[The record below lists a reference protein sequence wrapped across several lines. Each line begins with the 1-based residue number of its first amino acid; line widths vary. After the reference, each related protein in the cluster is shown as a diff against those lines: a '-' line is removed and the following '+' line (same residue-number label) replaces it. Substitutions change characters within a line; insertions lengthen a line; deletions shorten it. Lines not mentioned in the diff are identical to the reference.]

1 MSLDSLDRPF
11 SQTRESGTLGGADMH
26 DAARSDGPAG
36 RASSSARILVGLLLG
51 LGGLIVAYQFGMNM
65 HASTG
70 LPYWDDWGYFFGAA
84 QGVQQPLT
92 FHSIFAKDS
101 DHVAPFFKLL
111 THGLWQAIGVDF
123 LAFRLVGWL
132 AFAAMLAAYAL
143 VLLRDCVRTAWDAVP
158 VAAAGLFLTGTLN
171 NEYFYYQHMGLAQPI
186 FFTCL
191 FLFLHTLARGRLVP
205 ATLFLLAFGSTGVF
219 GASYALGAAG
229 AGAVLALR
237 QDVSPGG
244 GWRERL
250 GGQLTDGRTLV
261 AVGGGLL
268 LTAAMLWMTFSGSYA
283 NHTGQP
289 LVLPWHG
296 GFWAFLLGAFAT
308 AAGLP
313 VEAVGAPLSLAAGA
327 AALALCLIPAAGL
340 LLGRAGREN
349 RSAALAISGLIAGTV
364 IVTMT
369 TGLGRAGLCGE
380 GIANAMRCGT
390 IPRYAYPVLLA
401 FPAAVAGWTL
411 LLGRRTGTGL
421 GTGTAA
427 GVVLAAALAVGHGA
441 GTDAFWRHW
450 SVAGLNRMMAER
462 DAAAERCVAT
472 HLDSIRTPAGMDWS
486 RPLVC
491 PSASPRNIAPFLQA
505 AYELKAGFVQS
516 ILADTASRPE
526 RATLAALLRAGQ
538 LDEASARLRLEA
550 PPRDAGLLEG
560 GLLGGGLLGSLDRV
574 VRLPSGSLAALGW
587 AVDAAVPAPAAFVL
601 LGVGDRIVATAP
613 TGGARPDVAAVLKDG
628 RMTDSGFSL
637 PIPPELAGQRVR
649 LFVLGH
655 DGGLKELTP
664 PGGAAAT
671 P

>member
-1 MSLDSLDRPF
+1 MSLDSLDRPLP
-11 SQTRESGTLGGADMH
+11 SVGRGATMH
-26 DAARSDGPAG
+26 DAGRIPGHAPARAPSL
-36 RASSSARILVGLLLG
+36 ARILVGLLLG
-51 LGGLIVAYQFGMNM
+51 LGALIVAYQFGMNM

-70 LPYWDDWGYFFGAA
+70 LPYWDDWGYFFGTA

-92 FHSIFAKDS
+92 FQSIFAKDS
-101 DHVAPFFKLL
+101 DHVAPVFKLL

-143 VLLRDCVRTAWDAVP
+143 VLLRDCVRSAWDAVP
-158 VAAAGLFLTGTLN
+158 VTAAGLFLTSTLN

-191 FLFLHTLARGRLVP
+191 FLFLHTLARGRLVL

-229 AGAVLALR
+229 AGAVLTLR
-237 QDVSPGG
+237 QGG
-244 GWRERL
+244 SWRERL
-250 GGQLTDGRTLV
+250 GSQLKDGRTLV

-268 LTAAMLWMTFSGSYA
+268 LTVAMLWMTFHGSYA

-289 LVLPWHG
+289 LVLPWHS

-313 VEAVGAPLSLAAGA
+313 VEAVGAPLSLAVGA

-340 LLGRAGREN
+340 LLGRAGREKRN
-349 RSAALAISGLIAGTV
+349 AALAISGLIAGAL

-369 TGLGRAGLCGE
+369 TALGRAGLCGE

-411 LLGRRTGTGL
+411 LPGRRVGA
-421 GTGTAA
+421 AA

-450 SVAGLNRMMAER
+450 SVAGLNRMVAER

-472 HLDSIRTPAGMDWS
+472 YLQTNRAPAGMDWS
-486 RPLVC
+486 QPLVC
-491 PSASPRNIAPFLQA
+491 PSASPRDIAPFLHA
-505 AYELKAGFVQS
+505 AYDLKADFVQT
-516 ILADTASRPE
+516 ILADAASRPE
-526 RATLAALLRAGQ
+526 QATLAALLRTGK
-538 LDEASARLRLEA
+538 LDEASARLQLDV
-550 PPRDAGLLEG
+550 PTRDA
-560 GLLGGGLLGSLDRV
+560 GLLGSLDRFTQ
-574 VRLPSGSLAALGW
+574 LPSGSLAALGW

-601 LGVGDRIVATAP
+601 LGVGDRIVATSP

-637 PIPPELAGQRVR
+637 AIPPELAGQRVR

-664 PGGAAAT
+664 PGGVAAT

>member
-1 MSLDSLDRPF
+1 MSLDSLDRPL
-11 SQTRESGTLGGADMH
+11 SQTRRGADMH
-26 DAARSDGPAG
+26 DAARSDAPPG
-36 RASSSARILVGLLLG
+36 RGSSFARILVGLLLG
-51 LGGLIVAYQFGMNM
+51 LGALIVAYQFGMNM

-70 LPYWDDWGYFFGAA
+70 LPYWDDWGYFFGTA

-92 FHSIFAKDS
+92 FQSIFAKDS

-132 AFAAMLAAYAL
+132 AFAAMLASYTL
-143 VLLRDCVRTAWDAVP
+143 VLLRDCVRSAWDGVP

-191 FLFLHTLARGRLVP
+191 FLFLHTLARGRLVL

-237 QDVSPGG
+237 QEA
-244 GWRERL
+244 WRDRL
-250 GGQLTDGRTLV
+250 DGRTLV

-268 LTAAMLWMTFSGSYA
+268 LTAAMLWMTFHGSYA

-289 LVLPWHG
+289 LVLPWHS
-296 GFWAFLLGAFAT
+296 GFWAFQLGAFAT

-349 RSAALAISGLIAGTV
+349 RNAALAIAGLIAGAV

-369 TGLGRAGLCGE
+369 TALGRAGLCGE

-411 LLGRRTGTGL
+411 LFGRRTGAGAGAFAGL
-421 GTGTAA
+421 
-427 GVVLAAALAVGHGA
+427 VLAAALAVGHGA

-450 SVAGLNRMMAER
+450 SVAGLNRMVAER

-472 HLDSIRTPAGMDWS
+472 HLHAIRKPAGSDPAGMEWS
-486 RPLVC
+486 QPLVC
-491 PSASPRNIAPFLQA
+491 PSTSPRNIAPFLQA
-505 AYELKAGFVQS
+505 AYELKADFVQT
-516 ILADTASRPE
+516 ILADAASRPE
-526 RATLAALLRAGQ
+526 RATLATLLRAGK
-538 LDEASARLRLEA
+538 LDEASARLRLDV
-550 PPRDAGLLEG
+550 PPRD
-560 GLLGGGLLGSLDRV
+560 GGLLGSLDRFTQ
-574 VRLPSGSLAALGW
+574 LPSGSLAALGW

-601 LGVGDRIVATAP
+601 LGVGDRIVATSP

-628 RMTDSGFSL
+628 RMTDSGFAL
-637 PIPPELAGQRVR
+637 PVPPELAGQRVR

-664 PGGAAAT
+664 PGGVAAT

>member
-1 MSLDSLDRPF
+1 
-11 SQTRESGTLGGADMH
+11 MH
-26 DAARSDGPAG
+26 DAARSDAPAG
-36 RASSSARILVGLLLG
+36 RGSSFARILVGLLLG
-51 LGGLIVAYQFGMNM
+51 LGALIVAYQFGMNM

-70 LPYWDDWGYFFGAA
+70 LPYWDDWGYFFGTA

-92 FHSIFAKDS
+92 VHSIFAKDS

-111 THGLWQAIGVDF
+111 THGLWQAVGVDF

-143 VLLRDCVRTAWDAVP
+143 VLLRDCVRSAWDGVP

-191 FLFLHTLARGRLVP
+191 FLFLHTLARGRLVL

-237 QDVSPGG
+237 RDG
-244 GWRERL
+244 ER
-250 GGQLTDGRTLV
+250 DGRTLV

-268 LTAAMLWMTFSGSYA
+268 LTAAMLWMTFHGSYA

-289 LVLPWHG
+289 LVLPWHS
-296 GFWAFLLGAFAT
+296 GFWAFQLGAFAT
-308 AAGLP
+308 ATGLP

-340 LLGRAGREN
+340 LIGRAGREN
-349 RSAALAISGLIAGTV
+349 RNAALAIAGLIAGAV

-369 TGLGRAGLCGE
+369 TALGRAGLCGE

-411 LLGRRTGTGL
+411 LAGRRTGVGA
-421 GTGTAA
+421 AA

-450 SVAGLNRMMAER
+450 SVAGLNRMVAER

-472 HLDSIRTPAGMDWS
+472 YLHAIRKPAGSDSAGMDWS
-486 RPLVC
+486 QPLVC
-491 PSASPRNIAPFLQA
+491 PSTSPRNIAPFLQA
-505 AYELKAGFVQS
+505 AYDLKADFVQT
-516 ILADTASRPE
+516 ILADAASRPE
-526 RATLAALLRAGQ
+526 RGMLATLLQAGR
-538 LDEASARLRLEA
+538 LDETSARLLLETA
-550 PPRDAGLLEG
+550 PRDA
-560 GLLGGGLLGSLDRV
+560 GLLGSLDRFTQ
-574 VRLPSGSLAALGW
+574 LPSGSLAALGW

-628 RMTDSGFSL
+628 RMTDSGFAL
-637 PIPPELAGQRVR
+637 PVPQDLAGQQVR

-664 PGGAAAT
+664 PGGVAAT

>member
-1 MSLDSLDRPF
+1 MSLDSLDRPL
-11 SQTRESGTLGGADMH
+11 SRTRGGADMH
-26 DAARSDGPAG
+26 NAARADGPSG
-36 RASSSARILVGLLLG
+36 RASSLARILVGLLLG

-70 LPYWDDWGYFFGAA
+70 LPYWDDWGYFFGTA

-92 FHSIFAKDS
+92 VHSIFAKDS

-143 VLLRDCVRTAWDAVP
+143 VLLRDCVRSAWDAVP

-191 FLFLHTLARGRLVP
+191 FLFLHMLARGRLVP

-237 QDVSPGG
+237 QGG
-244 GWRERL
+244 GWRDRF
-250 GGQLTDGRTLV
+250 DGRTLV

-289 LVLPWHG
+289 LVLPWHS
-296 GFWAFLLGAFAT
+296 GFWAFQLGAFAT

-340 LLGRAGREN
+340 LLGGAGREN
-349 RSAALAISGLIAGTV
+349 RNAAFAIAGLIAGTV

-369 TGLGRAGLCGE
+369 TALGRAGLCGE
-380 GIANAMRCGT
+380 GIAAAMRCGT

-411 LLGRRTGTGL
+411 LLGRRKQAGL
-421 GTGTAA
+421 GAGTAA
-427 GVVLAAALAVGHGA
+427 GLVLAAALAVGHGA
-441 GTDAFWRHW
+441 GTDGFWRHW
-450 SVAGLNRMMAER
+450 SVAGLNRMVAER

-472 HLDSIRTPAGMDWS
+472 YLQSIRTPAGMGTAGMDWS
-486 RPLVC
+486 QPLVC

-505 AYELKAGFVQS
+505 AYDLKAGFVQS

-526 RATLAALLRAGQ
+526 QATLATLLRAGR
-538 LDEASARLRLEA
+538 LDEASARLQLEA
-550 PPRDAGLLEG
+550 PPRDAGLL
-560 GLLGGGLLGSLDRV
+560 GSLDRFV
-574 VRLPSGSLAALGW
+574 QLPSGSPAALGW

-613 TGGARPDVAAVLKDG
+613 TGGARPDVAAVLQDG

-637 PIPPELAGQRVR
+637 PIPPDLAGQRVR

-664 PGGAAAT
+664 PGGVAAT

>member
-1 MSLDSLDRPF
+1 MSLDSLDRPRP
-11 SQTRESGTLGGADMH
+11 QTRGGAGGH
-26 DAARSDGPAG
+26 AI
-36 RASSSARILVGLLLG
+36 ARILVGLLLG
-51 LGGLIVAYQFGMNM
+51 LGTLIVAYQFGMNM

-70 LPYWDDWGYFFGAA
+70 LPYWDDWGYFFGTA

-92 FHSIFAKDS
+92 VHSIFAKDS

-111 THGLWQAIGVDF
+111 THGLWQAVGVDF
-123 LAFRLVGWL
+123 LAFRLLGWL
-132 AFAAMLAAYAL
+132 AFAAMLASYAL
-143 VLLRDCVRTAWDAVP
+143 VLLRDCVRSAWDGVP
-158 VAAAGLFLTGTLN
+158 VVAAGLFLTGTLN

-191 FLFLHTLARGRLVP
+191 FLFLHTLARGRLLL

-237 QDVSPGG
+237 RDG
-244 GWRERL
+244 ERASEL
-250 GGQLTDGRTLV
+250 KDGRTLV

-268 LTAAMLWMTFSGSYA
+268 LTVAMLWMTFHGSYA

-289 LVLPWHG
+289 LVLPWHA
-296 GFWAFLLGAFAT
+296 GFWAFQLGAFAT

-340 LLGRAGREN
+340 LLGRIGREN
-349 RSAALAISGLIAGTV
+349 RNAALAIAGLIAGAV

-369 TGLGRAGLCGE
+369 TALGRAGLCGE

-411 LLGRRTGTGL
+411 LLGRRTGVGAGV
-421 GTGTAA
+421 GTFA

-450 SVAGLNRMMAER
+450 SVAGLNRMVAER

-472 HLDSIRTPAGMDWS
+472 YLHAIRTPVGMDWS
-486 RPLVC
+486 QPLVC

-505 AYELKAGFVQS
+505 AYELKADFVQT
-516 ILADTASRPE
+516 ILADAASRPE
-526 RATLAALLRAGQ
+526 RGTLATLLQAGK

-550 PPRDAGLLEG
+550 SPRDS
-560 GLLGGGLLGSLDRV
+560 GLLGSLDRFTQ
-574 VRLPSGSLAALGW
+574 LPSGSLAALGW
-587 AVDAAVPAPAAFVL
+587 AVDAAVPAPASFVL

-637 PIPPELAGQRVR
+637 AVPPELAGQRVR

-664 PGGAAAT
+664 PGGVAAT

>member
-1 MSLDSLDRPF
+1 MSLDSLDRPL
-11 SQTRESGTLGGADMH
+11 SKMRGGADMH
-26 DAARSDGPAG
+26 DAARSDVPAG
-36 RASSSARILVGLLLG
+36 RGSSPARILVGLLLG
-51 LGGLIVAYQFGMNM
+51 LGALIVAYQFGMNM

-70 LPYWDDWGYFFGAA
+70 LPYWDDWGYFFGTA

-143 VLLRDCVRTAWDAVP
+143 VLLRDCVRSAWDGVP

-191 FLFLHTLARGRLVP
+191 FLFLHTLARGRLVL

-237 QDVSPGG
+237 QGE
-244 GWRERL
+244 WRDRL
-250 GGQLTDGRTLV
+250 DGRMLV

-289 LVLPWHG
+289 LVLPWHS

-327 AALALCLIPAAGL
+327 AALGLCLIPAAGL

-349 RSAALAISGLIAGTV
+349 RNAALAISGLIAGAV

-369 TGLGRAGLCGE
+369 TALGRAGLCGE

-411 LLGRRTGTGL
+411 LLGRRTRMGAGVGTV
-421 GTGTAA
+421 A
-427 GVVLAAALAVGHGA
+427 GVVLVAALAVGHGA

-450 SVAGLNRMMAER
+450 SVAGLNRMVAER

-472 HLDSIRTPAGMDWS
+472 HLQAIRTPGGRDSAGMDWS
-486 RPLVC
+486 QPLVC

-505 AYELKAGFVQS
+505 AYDLKAGFVQA

-526 RATLAALLRAGQ
+526 RAMLATLLRAGHM
-538 LDEASARLRLEA
+538 DEVSARLRLDV
-550 PPRDAGLLEG
+550 PPRDAGLL
-560 GLLGGGLLGSLDRV
+560 GGGLHGSLDRFTQ
-574 VRLPSGSLAALGW
+574 LPSGSLAALGW

-601 LGVGDRIVATAP
+601 LGVGDRIVATSP

-628 RMTDSGFSL
+628 RMADSGFTL

-664 PGGAAAT
+664 PGGVAAT

>member
-1 MSLDSLDRPF
+1 
-11 SQTRESGTLGGADMH
+11 MH
-26 DAARSDGPAG
+26 DAARSNLPAG
-36 RASSSARILVGLLLG
+36 RGSAPARILVRLLLG
-51 LGGLIVAYQFGMNM
+51 LGALIVAYQFGMNM

-70 LPYWDDWGYFFGAA
+70 LPYWDDWGYFFGTA

-92 FHSIFAKDS
+92 FQSIFAKDS

-132 AFAAMLAAYAL
+132 AFAAMLASYAL
-143 VLLRDCVRTAWDAVP
+143 VLLRDCVRSAWDGVP

-191 FLFLHTLARGRLVP
+191 FLFLHTLARGRLVL

-229 AGAVLALR
+229 AGAVLVLR
-237 QDVSPGG
+237 QGG
-244 GWRERL
+244 SWRE
-250 GGQLTDGRTLV
+250 QLDGKTLV

-268 LTAAMLWMTFSGSYA
+268 LTAAMLWMTFHGSYA

-289 LVLPWHG
+289 LVLPWHS
-296 GFWAFLLGAFAT
+296 GFWAFQLGAFAT

-340 LLGRAGREN
+340 LLGSTGREN
-349 RSAALAISGLIAGTV
+349 RNAALAIAGLIAGAV

-369 TGLGRAGLCGE
+369 TALGRAGLCGE

-411 LLGRRTGTGL
+411 LFGRRTGVGA
-421 GTGTAA
+421 AA
-427 GVVLAAALAVGHGA
+427 GLVLAAMLAVGHGA

-450 SVAGLNRMMAER
+450 SVAGLNRMVAER

-472 HLDSIRTPAGMDWS
+472 YLHAIRTPVGMDWS
-486 RPLVC
+486 QPLVC

-505 AYELKAGFVQS
+505 AYELKADFVQT
-516 ILADTASRPE
+516 ILADAASRPE
-526 RATLAALLRAGQ
+526 RATLATLLQAGR
-538 LDEASARLRLEA
+538 LDEASARLQLDV
-550 PPRDAGLLEG
+550 PPRD
-560 GLLGGGLLGSLDRV
+560 GGLLGSLDRFTQ
-574 VRLPSGSLAALGW
+574 LPSGSLAALGW

-601 LGVGDRIVATAP
+601 LGVGDRIVATSP

-628 RMTDSGFSL
+628 RMTDSGFAL
-637 PIPPELAGQRVR
+637 PVPPELAGQRVR

-664 PGGAAAT
+664 PGGVAAT

>member
-1 MSLDSLDRPF
+1 
-11 SQTRESGTLGGADMH
+11 MH
-26 DAARSDGPAG
+26 DAARSYVPAG
-36 RASSSARILVGLLLG
+36 RGSSPARILVGLLLG
-51 LGGLIVAYQFGMNM
+51 LGALIVAYQFGMSM

-70 LPYWDDWGYFFGAA
+70 LPYWDDWGYFFGTA

-92 FHSIFAKDS
+92 VQSIFAKDS
-101 DHVAPFFKLL
+101 DHVAPVFKLL

-143 VLLRDCVRTAWDAVP
+143 VLLRDCVRSAWDGVP
-158 VAAAGLFLTGTLN
+158 VVAAGLFLTGTLN

-191 FLFLHTLARGRLVP
+191 FLFLHTLARGRLVL

-237 QDVSPGG
+237 QEE
-244 GWRERL
+244 WRDRL
-250 GGQLTDGRTLV
+250 DGRTLV

-268 LTAAMLWMTFSGSYA
+268 LTAAMLWMTFHGSYA

-289 LVLPWHG
+289 LVLPWHS

-340 LLGRAGREN
+340 LLGRAGREKRN
-349 RSAALAISGLIAGTV
+349 AALAISGLIAGAV

-369 TGLGRAGLCGE
+369 TALGRAGLCGE

-411 LLGRRTGTGL
+411 LFGRRTRAGAGAGAFAGL
-421 GTGTAA
+421 
-427 GVVLAAALAVGHGA
+427 VLVAALAVGHGA

-450 SVAGLNRMMAER
+450 SVAGLNRMVAER
-462 DAAAERCVAT
+462 DAAAERCVGTYLHA
-472 HLDSIRTPAGMDWS
+472 IRRPDGMDWNQ
-486 RPLVC
+486 PLVC
-491 PSASPRNIAPFLQA
+491 PSASPRDIAPFLHA
-505 AYELKAGFVQS
+505 AYDLKADFVQT
-516 ILADTASRPE
+516 ILADDASRPE
-526 RATLAALLRAGQ
+526 RAMLATLLQAGK
-538 LDEASARLRLEA
+538 LDEASARLRLETS
-550 PPRDAGLLEG
+550 PRN
-560 GLLGGGLLGSLDRV
+560 GGLLGSLDRFTQ
-574 VRLPSGSLAALGW
+574 LPSGSLAALGW
-587 AVDAAVPAPAAFVL
+587 AVDTAVPAPAAFVL
-601 LGVGDRIVATAP
+601 LGVGDRIVATSP
-613 TGGARPDVAAVLKDG
+613 TGGTRPDVAAVLKDG

-637 PIPPELAGQRVR
+637 AVPAELTGQRVR

-664 PGGAAAT
+664 PGGMAAT

>member
-1 MSLDSLDRPF
+1 MGL
-11 SQTRESGTLGGADMH
+11 H
-26 DAARSDGPAG
+26 NAARSDVPTG
-36 RASSSARILVGLLLG
+36 RGSSFPRILVGLLLG

-92 FHSIFAKDS
+92 FQSIFAKDS
-101 DHVAPFFKLL
+101 DHVAPLFKLL

-123 LAFRLVGWL
+123 LTFRLVGWL
-132 AFAAMLAAYAL
+132 AFAAMLAACAL
-143 VLLRDCVRTAWDAVP
+143 VLLRDCVRSAWDAVP
-158 VAAAGLFLTGTLN
+158 VAAAGLFLTVTLN

-191 FLFLHTLARGRLVP
+191 FLFLHMLARGRLVS

-237 QDVSPGG
+237 QGG

-250 GGQLTDGRTLV
+250 DGRMLV

-268 LTAAMLWMTFSGSYA
+268 LTAVMLWMTFSGSYA

-289 LVLPWHG
+289 LVLPWHS

-327 AALALCLIPAAGL
+327 AALGLCLTPAAGL

-349 RSAALAISGLIAGTV
+349 RNAALAISGLIAGAV

-369 TGLGRAGLCGE
+369 TALGRAGLCGE
-380 GIANAMRCGT
+380 GIAAAMRCGT

-411 LLGRRTGTGL
+411 LLGRRTGVG
-421 GTGTAA
+421 A
-427 GVVLAAALAVGHGA
+427 GVGTITGMALVAALAIGHGA

-450 SVAGLNRMMAER
+450 SVAGLNSMVAER
-462 DAAAERCVAT
+462 DAAAERCIAT
-472 HLDSIRTPAGMDWS
+472 HLQAIRTPAGMDWS
-486 RPLVC
+486 QPLVC
-491 PSASPRNIAPFLQA
+491 PSTSPRNIAPFLQA
-505 AYELKAGFVQS
+505 AHDLKAGFVQA
-516 ILADTASRPE
+516 ILVDTAGRPE
-526 RATLAALLRAGQ
+526 RGTLAALLRAGQ
-538 LDEASARLRLEA
+538 LDEASARLRLDV
-550 PPRDAGLLEG
+550 PPRDS
-560 GLLGGGLLGSLDRV
+560 GLLGSLDRF

-587 AVDAAVPAPAAFVL
+587 AVDAAMPAPAAFVL
-601 LGVGDRIVATAP
+601 LGVGDRIVATSP

-637 PIPPELAGQRVR
+637 PVPPELAGQRVR

-664 PGGAAAT
+664 PGGVAAT

>member
-1 MSLDSLDRPF
+1 
-11 SQTRESGTLGGADMH
+11 MH
-26 DAARSDGPAG
+26 AVARSDLPTNSH
-36 RASSSARILVGLLLG
+36 ASSFPRILVGLLLG

-70 LPYWDDWGYFFGAA
+70 LPYWDDWGYFFGTA

-143 VLLRDCVRTAWDAVP
+143 VLLRDCVRSAWDAVP

-191 FLFLHTLARGRLVP
+191 FLFLHTLARGRLAL

-237 QDVSPGG
+237 QGG
-244 GWRERL
+244 SWRERL
-250 GGQLTDGRTLV
+250 DGRMLV

-289 LVLPWHG
+289 LVLPWHS

-313 VEAVGAPLSLAAGA
+313 VEAVGAPLSLAAGG

-349 RSAALAISGLIAGTV
+349 RNAALAIAGLIAGAV

-369 TGLGRAGLCGE
+369 TALGRAGLCGE

-411 LLGRRTGTGL
+411 LLGRRKQAGL
-421 GTGTAA
+421 ATGTAA
-427 GVVLAAALAVGHGA
+427 GLVLVAALAVGHGA
-441 GTDAFWRHW
+441 GTDVFWRHW
-450 SVAGLNRMMAER
+450 SVAGLNRMVAER

-472 HLDSIRTPAGMDWS
+472 HLQSIRKPDGMDSAGMDWS
-486 RPLVC
+486 QPLVC

-505 AYELKAGFVQS
+505 AYDLKAGFVQT
-516 ILADTASRPE
+516 ILADAASRPE
-526 RATLAALLRAGQ
+526 RGTLAALLRAGQ
-538 LDEASARLRLEA
+538 LDEASARLRLDV
-550 PPRDAGLLEG
+550 PPRDAGLL
-560 GLLGGGLLGSLDRV
+560 GGGLHGSLDRF

-601 LGVGDRIVATAP
+601 LGVGDRIVATSP

-628 RMTDSGFSL
+628 RMADSGFTL
-637 PIPPELAGQRVR
+637 PVPPELAGQRVR

-664 PGGAAAT
+664 PGGVAAT

>member
-11 SQTRESGTLGGADMH
+11 PQTRESGTLGGADMH

-92 FHSIFAKDS
+92 FQSIFAKDS

-143 VLLRDCVRTAWDAVP
+143 VLLRDCVRSAWDAVP

-205 ATLFLLAFGSTGVF
+205 ATMFLLAFGSTGVF

-237 QDVSPGG
+237 REG
-244 GWRERL
+244 GWRNRL
-250 GGQLTDGRTLV
+250 DGRTLV

-411 LLGRRTGTGL
+411 LLGRRTAVGTGV
-421 GTGTAA
+421 GTVA
-427 GVVLAAALAVGHGA
+427 GVVLVAALAIGHGA
-441 GTDAFWRHW
+441 GTDGFWRHW
-450 SVAGLNRMMAER
+450 SVAGLNRMVAER
-462 DAAAERCVAT
+462 DGAAERCVAT
-472 HLDSIRTPAGMDWS
+472 HLQSIHTPAGMDWS

-505 AYELKAGFVQS
+505 AYELKAGFVQA

-526 RATLAALLRAGQ
+526 RATLATLLQAGQ
-538 LDEASARLRLEA
+538 LDEASARLRLDVR
-550 PPRDAGLLEG
+550 PRDG
-560 GLLGGGLLGSLDRV
+560 GLHGSLDRF

-601 LGVGDRIVATAP
+601 LGVGDRIVATSP

-637 PIPPELAGQRVR
+637 PVPPDLTGQRVR

-664 PGGAAAT
+664 PGGVAAT

>member
-1 MSLDSLDRPF
+1 
-11 SQTRESGTLGGADMH
+11 MH
-26 DAARSDGPAG
+26 DAARSDAPASRG
-36 RASSSARILVGLLLG
+36 SSFARILVGLLLG
-51 LGGLIVAYQFGMNM
+51 LGALIVAYQFGMNM

-70 LPYWDDWGYFFGAA
+70 LPYWDDWGYFFGTA

-111 THGLWQAIGVDF
+111 THGLWQAVGVDF

-143 VLLRDCVRTAWDAVP
+143 VLLRDCVRSAWDGVP

-191 FLFLHTLARGRLVP
+191 FLFLHTLARGRLVL

-237 QDVSPGG
+237 RDG
-244 GWRERL
+244 ER
-250 GGQLTDGRTLV
+250 DGRTLV

-268 LTAAMLWMTFSGSYA
+268 LTAAMLWMTFHGSYA

-289 LVLPWHG
+289 LVLPWHS
-296 GFWAFLLGAFAT
+296 GFWAFQLGAFAT

-349 RSAALAISGLIAGTV
+349 RNAALAIAGLIAGAV

-369 TGLGRAGLCGE
+369 TALGRAGLCGE

-411 LLGRRTGTGL
+411 LSGRRTGA
-421 GTGTAA
+421 AA
-427 GVVLAAALAVGHGA
+427 GVVLTAALAVGHGA

-450 SVAGLNRMMAER
+450 SVAGLNRMVAER

-472 HLDSIRTPAGMDWS
+472 YLQAIRTPVGMDWS
-486 RPLVC
+486 QPLVC
-491 PSASPRNIAPFLQA
+491 PSASPRDIAPFLHA
-505 AYELKAGFVQS
+505 AYDLKADFVQTT
-516 ILADTASRPE
+516 LADAASRPE
-526 RATLAALLRAGQ
+526 RGTLATLLQAGKLENGT
-538 LDEASARLRLEA
+538 LDETSARLLLEA
-550 PPRDAGLLEG
+550 TPRD
-560 GLLGGGLLGSLDRV
+560 GGLLGSLDRFTQ
-574 VRLPSGSLAALGW
+574 LPSGSLAALGW

-628 RMTDSGFSL
+628 RMTDSGFAL

-664 PGGAAAT
+664 PGGMAAT

>member
-11 SQTRESGTLGGADMH
+11 PRTRGGADMH
-26 DAARSDGPAG
+26 DAARSEVPAG
-36 RASSSARILVGLLLG
+36 RGSSPARILVGLLLG
-51 LGGLIVAYQFGMNM
+51 LGALIVAYQFGMNM

-70 LPYWDDWGYFFGAA
+70 LPYWDDWGYFFGTA

-92 FHSIFAKDS
+92 FQSIFAKDS
-101 DHVAPFFKLL
+101 DHVAPVFKLL

-143 VLLRDCVRTAWDAVP
+143 VLLRDCVRSAWDGVP

-191 FLFLHTLARGRLVP
+191 FLFLHTLARGRLVL

-237 QDVSPGG
+237 QD
-244 GWRERL
+244 GWRDRL
-250 GGQLTDGRTLV
+250 DGRTLV

-268 LTAAMLWMTFSGSYA
+268 LTAAMLWMTFHGSYA

-289 LVLPWHG
+289 LVLPWHS

-327 AALALCLIPAAGL
+327 AALGLCLVPAAGL
-340 LLGRAGREN
+340 LLGRAGREKRN
-349 RSAALAISGLIAGTV
+349 AVLAISGLIAGAL

-369 TGLGRAGLCGE
+369 TALGRAGLCGE

-411 LLGRRTGTGL
+411 LFGRRTGVGA
-421 GTGTAA
+421 AA
-427 GVVLAAALAVGHGA
+427 GLVLVAALAVGHGA

-450 SVAGLNRMMAER
+450 SVAGLNRMVAER
-462 DAAAERCVAT
+462 DGAAERCVAT
-472 HLDSIRTPAGMDWS
+472 YLQAIRKPAGSDSAGIDWS
-486 RPLVC
+486 QPLVC

-505 AYELKAGFVQS
+505 AYDLKADFVRT
-516 ILADTASRPE
+516 ILADAASRPE
-526 RATLAALLRAGQ
+526 RGTLATLLQAGK
-538 LDEASARLRLEA
+538 LDEASARLRLDV
-550 PPRDAGLLEG
+550 PPRD
-560 GLLGGGLLGSLDRV
+560 GGLLGSLDRFTQ
-574 VRLPSGSLAALGW
+574 LPSGSLAALGW

-613 TGGARPDVAAVLKDG
+613 TGGARPDVATVLKDG
-628 RMTDSGFSL
+628 RMTDSGFAL
-637 PIPPELAGQRVR
+637 PIPFELAGQRVR

-664 PGGAAAT
+664 PGGVAAT

>member
-1 MSLDSLDRPF
+1 MSLDSLDRPL
-11 SQTRESGTLGGADMH
+11 SRTRGGADRH
-26 DAARSDGPAG
+26 DAARFDVPPS
-36 RASSSARILVGLLLG
+36 RASSPAHILVWLLLG
-51 LGGLIVAYQFGMNM
+51 LGALIVAYQFGMNM

-70 LPYWDDWGYFFGAA
+70 LPYWDDWGYFFGTA

-92 FHSIFAKDS
+92 LQSIFAKDS

-132 AFAAMLAAYAL
+132 AFAAMLASYAL
-143 VLLRDCVRTAWDAVP
+143 VLLRDCVRSAWDGVP

-191 FLFLHTLARGRLVP
+191 FLFLHTLARGRLVL

-229 AGAVLALR
+229 AGAVLVLR
-237 QDVSPGG
+237 QGG
-244 GWRERL
+244 SWREHL
-250 GGQLTDGRTLV
+250 DGKTLV

-268 LTAAMLWMTFSGSYA
+268 LTAAMLWMTFHGSYA

-289 LVLPWHG
+289 LVLPWHS

-340 LLGRAGREN
+340 LLGRAGREHRN
-349 RSAALAISGLIAGTV
+349 AAFAISGLIAGAA

-369 TGLGRAGLCGE
+369 TALGRAGLCGE

-411 LLGRRTGTGL
+411 LAGRRTGVGA
-421 GTGTAA
+421 AA
-427 GVVLAAALAVGHGA
+427 GVVLTAALAIGHGA

-450 SVAGLNRMMAER
+450 SVAGLNRMVAER
-462 DAAAERCVAT
+462 DAAAERCIAT
-472 HLDSIRTPAGMDWS
+472 HLHAIRKPDGMDWS
-486 RPLVC
+486 QPLVC
-491 PSASPRNIAPFLQA
+491 PSASPRDIAPFLQA
-505 AYELKAGFVQS
+505 AYDLKAGFVQA
-516 ILADTASRPE
+516 ILADAANRPE
-526 RATLAALLRAGQ
+526 R
-538 LDEASARLRLEA
+538 
-550 PPRDAGLLEG
+550 
-560 GLLGGGLLGSLDRV
+560 
-574 VRLPSGSLAALGW
+574 
-587 AVDAAVPAPAAFVL
+587 
-601 LGVGDRIVATAP
+601 
-613 TGGARPDVAAVLKDG
+613 G
-628 RMTDSGFSL
+628 R
-637 PIPPELAGQRVR
+637 
-649 LFVLGH
+649 
-655 DGGLKELTP
+655 
-664 PGGAAAT
+664 
-671 P
+671 

>member
-11 SQTRESGTLGGADMH
+11 PQTRGGTGLH
-26 DAARSDGPAG
+26 NTARSDAPAG
-36 RASSSARILVGLLLG
+36 RGSSPARILVGLLLG

-70 LPYWDDWGYFFGAA
+70 LPYWDDWGYFFGTA

-132 AFAAMLAAYAL
+132 AFAAMLASYAL
-143 VLLRDCVRTAWDAVP
+143 VLLRDCVRSAWDAVP

-205 ATLFLLAFGSTGVF
+205 AMLFLLAFGSTGVF

-237 QDVSPGG
+237 GG
-244 GWRERL
+244 GSWRERL
-250 GGQLTDGRTLV
+250 DGRTLV

-268 LTAAMLWMTFSGSYA
+268 LTVAMLWMTFHGSYA

-289 LVLPWHG
+289 LVVPWEG
-296 GFWAFLLGAFAT
+296 RFWGFLLGAFAT

-313 VEAVGAPLSLAAGA
+313 VETVGAPLSLAAGA
-327 AALALCLIPAAGL
+327 AALALCLIPVAGL

-349 RSAALAISGLIAGTV
+349 RNAALAIAGLIAGAV

-369 TGLGRAGLCGE
+369 TALGRGGLCGA
-380 GIANAMRCGT
+380 GIADAMRCGT

-411 LLGRRTGTGL
+411 LLGRRKQAGAGA
-421 GTGTAA
+421 GTAA
-427 GVVLAAALAVGHGA
+427 GLVLVAALAIGHGA

-450 SVAGLNRMMAER
+450 SVAGFNRLVAER
-462 DAAAERCVAT
+462 DDLAERCIGA
-472 HLDSIRTPAGMDWS
+472 HLQSIRKPAGLDWS

-491 PSASPRNIAPFLQA
+491 PTTSPRNIAPFLQA
-505 AYELKAGFVQS
+505 AHDLKADFVRT
-516 ILADTASRPE
+516 ILAEATGRPE
-526 RATLAALLRAGQ
+526 RATLDTLLRAGR
-538 LDEASARLRLEA
+538 LDEASARLRLEV
-550 PPRDAGLLEG
+550 PTRDG
-560 GLLGGGLLGSLDRV
+560 GLHGSLDRFV
-574 VRLPSGSLAALGW
+574 QLPSGSLTAVGW
-587 AVDAAVPAPAAFVL
+587 AVDAGVPAPAAFVL

-613 TGGARPDVAAVLKDG
+613 TGGTRPDVAAALKDG
-628 RMTDSGFSL
+628 RMTDSGFAL
-637 PIPPELAGQRVR
+637 PVPADLAGQRVR

-655 DGGLKELTP
+655 DGGLRELTP
-664 PGGAAAT
+664 PGGVAAT

>member
-1 MSLDSLDRPF
+1 
-11 SQTRESGTLGGADMH
+11 MH
-26 DAARSDGPAG
+26 NAARSDASASRGSSPA
-36 RASSSARILVGLLLG
+36 RSLVWLLLG

-70 LPYWDDWGYFFGAA
+70 LPYWDDWGYFFGTA

-92 FHSIFAKDS
+92 FQSIFAKDS

-111 THGLWQAIGVDF
+111 THGLWQAVGVDF

-132 AFAAMLAAYAL
+132 AFAAMLASYAL
-143 VLLRDCVRTAWDAVP
+143 VLLRDCVRSAWDAVP
-158 VAAAGLFLTGTLN
+158 VTAAGLFLTGTLN

-191 FLFLHTLARGRLVP
+191 FLFLHTLARGRLVL

-219 GASYALGAAG
+219 GASYALGAVG

-237 QDVSPGG
+237 QGG
-244 GWRERL
+244 SWRERL
-250 GGQLTDGRTLV
+250 DGRTLV

-268 LTAAMLWMTFSGSYA
+268 LTGAMLWMTFHGSYA

-289 LVLPWHG
+289 LVLPWHS
-296 GFWAFLLGAFAT
+296 GFWAFQLGAFAT

-340 LLGRAGREN
+340 LLGWAGREN
-349 RSAALAISGLIAGTV
+349 RNAALAISGLIAGAV

-369 TGLGRAGLCGE
+369 TALGRAGLCGE

-390 IPRYAYPVLLA
+390 IPRYAYPVLLV

-411 LLGRRTGTGL
+411 LLGRRTGIG
-421 GTGTAA
+421 AVA
-427 GVVLAAALAVGHGA
+427 GVVLTAVLAVGHGA

-450 SVAGLNRMMAER
+450 SVADLNRMVAER
-462 DAAAERCVAT
+462 DAVAERCVAT
-472 HLDSIRTPAGMDWS
+472 YLHAIRKPAGSDSAGMDWNQ
-486 RPLVC
+486 PLIC

-505 AYELKAGFVQS
+505 AYDLKADFVQT
-516 ILADTASRPE
+516 ILADAASRPE
-526 RATLAALLRAGQ
+526 RATLATLLRTGH
-538 LDEASARLRLEA
+538 LDEASARLRLDV
-550 PPRDAGLLEG
+550 PPRD
-560 GLLGGGLLGSLDRV
+560 GGLLGSLDRFTQ
-574 VRLPSGSLAALGW
+574 LPSGSLAALGW

-637 PIPPELAGQRVR
+637 PVLAELAGQQVR

-664 PGGAAAT
+664 PGGVAAT

>member
-1 MSLDSLDRPF
+1 
-11 SQTRESGTLGGADMH
+11 MH
-26 DAARSDGPAG
+26 DAARSEVPAG
-36 RASSSARILVGLLLG
+36 RGSSPARILVGLLLG
-51 LGGLIVAYQFGMNM
+51 LGALIVAYQFGMNM

-70 LPYWDDWGYFFGAA
+70 LPYWDDWGYFFGTA

-92 FHSIFAKDS
+92 FQSIFAKDS
-101 DHVAPFFKLL
+101 DHVAPVFKLL

-143 VLLRDCVRTAWDAVP
+143 VLLRDCVRSAWDGVP

-191 FLFLHTLARGRLVP
+191 FLFLHTLARGRLVV

-237 QDVSPGG
+237 QEE
-244 GWRERL
+244 WRDRL
-250 GGQLTDGRTLV
+250 DGRTLV

-268 LTAAMLWMTFSGSYA
+268 LTAAMLWMTFHGSYA

-289 LVLPWHG
+289 LVLPWHS

-327 AALALCLIPAAGL
+327 AALGLCLVPAAGL
-340 LLGRAGREN
+340 LLGRAGREK
-349 RSAALAISGLIAGTV
+349 RHAALAISGLIAGAL

-369 TGLGRAGLCGE
+369 TALGRAGLCGE

-411 LLGRRTGTGL
+411 LFGRRMGG
-421 GTGTAA
+421 GAAA
-427 GVVLAAALAVGHGA
+427 GLVLVAALAVGHGA

-450 SVAGLNRMMAER
+450 SVAGLNRMVAER
-462 DAAAERCVAT
+462 DGAAERCVAT
-472 HLDSIRTPAGMDWS
+472 YLHAIRKADGSDSAGMDWS
-486 RPLVC
+486 QPLVC

-505 AYELKAGFVQS
+505 AYDLKADFVRT
-516 ILADTASRPE
+516 ILADAASRPE
-526 RATLAALLRAGQ
+526 RGTLATLLQAGK

-550 PPRDAGLLEG
+550 SPRD
-560 GLLGGGLLGSLDRV
+560 GGLLGSLDRFTQ
-574 VRLPSGSLAALGW
+574 LPSGSLAALGW

-628 RMTDSGFSL
+628 RMTDSGFAL
-637 PIPPELAGQRVR
+637 PVPPELAGQRVR

-664 PGGAAAT
+664 SGGVAAT

>member
-1 MSLDSLDRPF
+1 MSLDSLDRPLPR
-11 SQTRESGTLGGADMH
+11 TRGGADMH
-26 DAARSDGPAG
+26 NAARSDVPTSRGSSPA
-36 RASSSARILVGLLLG
+36 RFLVWLLLG
-51 LGGLIVAYQFGMNM
+51 LGALIVAYQFGMNM

-70 LPYWDDWGYFFGAA
+70 LPYWDDWGYFFGTA

-92 FHSIFAKDS
+92 VHSIFAKDS

-132 AFAAMLAAYAL
+132 AFAAMLAVYAL
-143 VLLRDCVRTAWDAVP
+143 VLLRDCVRSAWDGVP

-191 FLFLHTLARGRLVP
+191 FLFLHTLARGRLML

-237 QDVSPGG
+237 QEA
-244 GWRERL
+244 WRDRL
-250 GGQLTDGRTLV
+250 DGRTLV

-268 LTAAMLWMTFSGSYA
+268 LTAAMLWMTFHGSYA

-289 LVLPWHG
+289 LVLPWHS
-296 GFWAFLLGAFAT
+296 GFWAFQLGAFAT

-340 LLGRAGREN
+340 LLGRAGQEDRN
-349 RSAALAISGLIAGTV
+349 AVFAISGLIAGAV

-369 TGLGRAGLCGE
+369 TALGRAGLCGE

-411 LLGRRTGTGL
+411 LVGRRTG
-421 GTGTAA
+421 AVA
-427 GVVLAAALAVGHGA
+427 GVVLAVALAVGHGA

-450 SVAGLNRMMAER
+450 SVAGLNRMVAER

-472 HLDSIRTPAGMDWS
+472 YLHAIPKPDGMDWS
-486 RPLVC
+486 QPLVC
-491 PSASPRNIAPFLQA
+491 PSASPRDIAPFLQA
-505 AYELKAGFVQS
+505 AYELKADFVQT
-516 ILADTASRPE
+516 ILADAASRPE
-526 RATLAALLRAGQ
+526 RATLATLLQAGK
-538 LDEASARLRLEA
+538 LDEASARLRLDV
-550 PPRDAGLLEG
+550 PPRDAGLL
-560 GLLGGGLLGSLDRV
+560 GSLDRFTQ
-574 VRLPSGSLAALGW
+574 LPSGSLAALGW

-601 LGVGDRIVATAP
+601 LGVGDRIVATSP

-628 RMTDSGFSL
+628 RMTDSGFAL
-637 PIPPELAGQRVR
+637 PVPPELAGQRVR

-664 PGGAAAT
+664 PGGVAAT

>member
-1 MSLDSLDRPF
+1 
-11 SQTRESGTLGGADMH
+11 MH
-26 DAARSDGPAG
+26 DAARSDVPAG
-36 RASSSARILVGLLLG
+36 RGSSPARILVGLLLG
-51 LGGLIVAYQFGMNM
+51 LGALIVAYQFGMNM

-70 LPYWDDWGYFFGAA
+70 LPYWDDWGYFFGTA

-92 FHSIFAKDS
+92 VQSIFAKDS
-101 DHVAPFFKLL
+101 DHVAPVFKLL

-143 VLLRDCVRTAWDAVP
+143 VLLRDCVRSAWDGVP
-158 VAAAGLFLTGTLN
+158 VVAAGLFLTGTLN

-191 FLFLHTLARGRLVP
+191 FLFLHTLARGRLVM
-205 ATLFLLAFGSTGVF
+205 ATLLLLAFGSTGVF

-237 QDVSPGG
+237 QEE
-244 GWRERL
+244 WRDRL
-250 GGQLTDGRTLV
+250 DGRTLV

-268 LTAAMLWMTFSGSYA
+268 LTAAMLWMTFHGSYA

-289 LVLPWHG
+289 LVLPWHS

-313 VEAVGAPLSLAAGA
+313 VEAVGAPLSLTAGA
-327 AALALCLIPAAGL
+327 VALALCLIPAAGL
-340 LLGRAGREN
+340 LLGRAGREKRN
-349 RSAALAISGLIAGTV
+349 AALAISGLIAGAV

-369 TGLGRAGLCGE
+369 TALGRAGLCGE

-411 LLGRRTGTGL
+411 LFGRRTRAGAGAGAFAGL
-421 GTGTAA
+421 
-427 GVVLAAALAVGHGA
+427 VLVAALAGGHGA

-450 SVAGLNRMMAER
+450 SVAGLNRMVAER
-462 DAAAERCVAT
+462 DAAAERCVGTYLHA
-472 HLDSIRTPAGMDWS
+472 IRRPDGMDWNQ
-486 RPLVC
+486 PLVC
-491 PSASPRNIAPFLQA
+491 PSASPRDIAPFLHA
-505 AYELKAGFVQS
+505 AYDLKADFVQT
-516 ILADTASRPE
+516 ILADDASRPE
-526 RATLAALLRAGQ
+526 RAMLATLLQAGK
-538 LDEASARLRLEA
+538 LDEASARLRLETS
-550 PPRDAGLLEG
+550 PRN
-560 GLLGGGLLGSLDRV
+560 GGLLGSLDRFTQ
-574 VRLPSGSLAALGW
+574 LPSGSLAALGW
-587 AVDAAVPAPAAFVL
+587 AVDTAVPAPAAFVL
-601 LGVGDRIVATAP
+601 LGVGDRIVATSP
-613 TGGARPDVAAVLKDG
+613 TGGTRPDVAAVLKDG

-637 PIPPELAGQRVR
+637 AVPAELTGQRVR

-664 PGGAAAT
+664 PGGVAAT